1 MAPGSHPDGVRGQ
14 PVRIYLFGYASDDFC
29 GRVIVTP
36 NERSVAQLAGQ
47 LVAWG
52 PAPERGGSFKV
63 RNEAGDIL
71 DPGSTIVQVG
81 LGPGD
86 IFTVERG

>member
-1 MAPGSHPDGVRGQ
+1 MRV
-14 PVRIYLFGYASDDFC
+14 YLFGYASDDFV

-36 NERSVAQLAGQ
+36 NERTVAELGCQ

-52 PAPERGGSFKV
+52 LDPERQGAITV
-63 RNEAGDIL
+63 RNEGGDIL
-71 DPGSTIVQVG
+71 EPDDTIAQAG
-81 LGPGD
+81 LSNGD

>member
-1 MAPGSHPDGVRGQ
+1 VR
-14 PVRIYLFGYASDDFC
+14 VYLFGYASDDFLT
-29 GRVIVTP
+29 RVIVTP
-36 NERSVAQLAGQ
+36 NERTVAQLANQ

-52 PAPERGGSFKV
+52 LAPERDASLTV

-71 DPGSTIVQVG
+71 DPASTIAQAG
-81 LGPGD
+81 LGNGD

>member
-1 MAPGSHPDGVRGQ
+1 M
-14 PVRIYLFGYASDDFC
+14 RIYLFGYASDDFV

-36 NERSVAQLAGQ
+36 DERTVDQLARQ

-52 PAPERGGSFKV
+52 LAPEREGGMTV
-63 RNEAGDIL
+63 RNESGAILEPADTIAAAGL
-71 DPGSTIVQVG
+71 RN
-81 LGPGD
+81 GD

>member
-1 MAPGSHPDGVRGQ
+1 
-14 PVRIYLFGYASDDFC
+14 VRIYLFGYASDDFV

-36 NERSVAQLAGQ
+36 NERTVAELGRQ

-52 PAPERGGSFKV
+52 LVPERQGAIAV
-63 RNEAGDIL
+63 RNESGEILEPAATIAQAGL
-71 DPGSTIVQVG
+71 SN
-81 LGPGD
+81 GD

>member
-1 MAPGSHPDGVRGQ
+1 VR
-14 PVRIYLFGYASDDFC
+14 VYLFGYASDDFV

-36 NERSVAQLAGQ
+36 NERTVAELGCQ

-52 PAPERGGSFKV
+52 LAPERQGAITV
-63 RNEAGDIL
+63 RNEGGDIL
-71 DPGSTIVQVG
+71 EPDDTIAEAG
-81 LGPGD
+81 LSNGD

>member
-1 MAPGSHPDGVRGQ
+1 M
-14 PVRIYLFGYASDDFC
+14 RIYLFGYASDDFV

-36 NERSVAQLAGQ
+36 NERTVAELGRQ

-52 PAPERGGSFKV
+52 LAPERRGAIAV
-63 RNEAGDIL
+63 RNESGEILEPAATIAQAGL
-71 DPGSTIVQVG
+71 SN
-81 LGPGD
+81 GD

>member
-1 MAPGSHPDGVRGQ
+1 MRV
-14 PVRIYLFGYASDDFC
+14 YLFGYASDDFV

-36 NERSVAQLAGQ
+36 NERTVAELGRQ

-52 PAPERGGSFKV
+52 LAPERQEAMAV
-63 RNEAGDIL
+63 RNESGEILEPADTIAQAGL
-71 DPGSTIVQVG
+71 SN
-81 LGPGD
+81 GD